1 MRQPSTSI
9 VFPVHNEAAILV
21 KRIELFLSQLK
32 SNRLKVKEI
41 LLIEN
46 GSHDRSWRI
55 IQNLHRRHRFIK
67 ALHLPQASYG
77 QAIKAGLI
85 QARGQAIFVF
95 NIDFFDVNFIHQ
107 ALPLLKTADI
117 IVGSKTL
124 AASQD
129 LRSPLRRLA
138 TYLFNVLLRLIL
150 NYPGT
155 DTHGIKALKNTPLLR
170 YCLHRSRTQN
180 ELFDTELI
188 IRAHRWGAV
197 LIELPVTISELRP
210 TRYPWIRRIWLTL
223 TDLVTAL
230 WSKYLIPNFTHRIV
244 VADDYGRSSEINQH
258 IISTA
263 QAGIT
268 QIISILSNR
277 VSLSQIN
284 QLKRQTGSIRYS
296 VHLNVVEGKPVSPP
310 EQVKSLINSQGQFW
324 PLPVFL
330 VRLFF
335 NLIDLKQLKSEF
347 SQQIIRLSSLGVK
360 LTHLD
365 SHQHVHL
372 FPPVWDLS
380 LRLARRFSITHL
392 RSQASVHTA
401 LKSKPVK
408 YLVHWPLFWLLSA
421 RYGKN
426 HHSHQE
432 LDEIIIHPGAA
443 YYD

>member
-170 YCLHRSRTQN
+170 YCLHRSQ
-180 ELFDTELI
+180 
-188 IRAHRWGAV
+188 
-197 LIELPVTISELRP
+197 RP
-210 TRYPWIRRIWLTL
+210 YPALTGM
-223 TDLVTAL
+223 
-230 WSKYLIPNFTHRIV
+230 K
-244 VADDYGRSSEINQH
+244 Q
-258 IISTA
+258 
-263 QAGIT
+263 
-268 QIISILSNR
+268 
-277 VSLSQIN
+277 
-284 QLKRQTGSIRYS
+284 
-296 VHLNVVEGKPVSPP
+296 P
-310 EQVKSLINSQGQFW
+310 E
-324 PLPVFL
+324 
-330 VRLFF
+330 
-335 NLIDLKQLKSEF
+335 
-347 SQQIIRLSSLGVK
+347 
-360 LTHLD
+360 
-365 SHQHVHL
+365 
-372 FPPVWDLS
+372 
-380 LRLARRFSITHL
+380 
-392 RSQASVHTA
+392 
-401 LKSKPVK
+401 
-408 YLVHWPLFWLLSA
+408 
-421 RYGKN
+421 
-426 HHSHQE
+426 
-432 LDEIIIHPGAA
+432 
-443 YYD
+443 